1 MEADFQ
7 GWATKPDLKCS
18 DGRTISHGAFD
29 KQDGHQV
36 PLVWQHNHDNPE
48 NVLGHV
54 KLEARD
60 GGLYAH
66 GYLNDSE
73 KAKHARRLLEHKDI
87 TQLSIWANDLVERS
101 KVVLHGKVREVSL
114 VLSGANPG
122 ATIEHVFLKHDDGE
136 EFELEDEAIIKPG
149 NETDLVI
156 AHAEGDTKTDE
167 KADEDE
173 EISLEEALEAD
184 GRTLNEILDSMDP
197 IQQAAT
203 AYLVGEALAAREEVD
218 DSASDKKDDAK
229 DDSEKDDSAQHDS
242 LAHGG
247 EKGDKI
253 MGEQTRNVF
262 DRTDEDSAPKRV
274 VLSAADTKQILEHA
288 QKGGLLSDAMQG
300 YALEHGI
307 DNIELLFPDA
317 QALNGGVPEWVK
329 RDSGWVTPFLSAC
342 TKTPFGRIKTRSANI
357 TFEEARAKGYIKGE
371 LKKDEFFEIQDRTTT
386 PATIY
391 KKQKLD
397 RDDIIDI
404 TDFDVVAW
412 MRQEMRMMLDE
423 EIARAILVGDGRAVD
438 DKDKIKTVNIRPVVT
453 DDDLYTTRVKVQMN
467 DANSSFTEFVD
478 AAHRNRRFYRGTGN
492 PNFYTTEL
500 WIAQAMTLRDG
511 LNRPMY
517 KNLGELAAELRVNAI
532 IPVEVLEDSPE
543 IIGVMFNP
551 VDYVLGA
558 VKGGQVTM
566 YDDFDIDYNQEKY
579 LIETRLCGA
588 LAKIKAALV
597 FEAVETGLTLVK
609 PAAPTFDKETGEL
622 TIVNTTGVVY
632 TNSADEVVNAAGSP
646 YTVAAGES
654 ETIFAT
660 ADTGYFFEE
669 NQTDQWTFKA
679 NPAS

>member
-1 MEADFQ
+1 MEADFH
-7 GWATKPDLKCS
+7 GWATKPNLKCS
-18 DGRTISHGAFD
+18 DGHTIRHGAFD
-29 KQDGHQV
+29 EQDGHKV
-36 PLVWQHNHDNPE
+36 PLVWQHNHNDPE

-54 KLEARD
+54 MLEARD

-66 GYLNDSE
+66 GFLNGST
-73 KAKHARRLLEHKDI
+73 KAEQARELLEHSDI
-87 TQLSIWANDLVERS
+87 NQLSIWANNLKKHGS
-101 KVVLHGKVREVSL
+101 MVLQGQVREVSL
-114 VLSGANPG
+114 VLGGANPG
-122 ATIEHVFLKHDDGE
+122 AIIEHVVLRHDDGYTQ
-136 EFELEDEAIIKPG
+136 ELEDEAIIKPG
-149 NETDLVI
+149 DETELTLSHATDVDEETKTEDSTETD
-156 AHAEGDTKTDE
+156 EGDMT
-167 KADEDE
+167 
-173 EISLEEALEAD
+173 LEEVITED
-184 GRTLNEILDSMDP
+184 GRTLEEILDSMDVV
-197 IQQAAT
+197 QQAAV
-203 AYLVGEALAAREEVD
+203 AHLVGEALATANENNDSGDGEAGDNQD
-218 DSASDKKDDAK
+218 DSNN
-229 DDSEKDDSAQHDS
+229 DSVQQDS
-242 LAHGG
+242 LAHSG
-247 EKGDKI
+247 EKGDKT
-253 MGEQTRNVF
+253 MGDETRNVF
-262 DRTDEDSAPKRV
+262 DRTDQGSASMRQVP
-274 VLSAADTKQILEHA
+274 SPEDTKKILEHA
-288 QKGGLLSDAMQG
+288 QKGGLLSDALQG

-317 QALNGGVPEWVK
+317 KALDGGVPEWVK
-329 RDSGWVTPFLSAC
+329 RDTGWVQGLLTAC
-342 TKTPFGRIKTRSANI
+342 TKTPFGRIKTRSADI
-357 TFEEARAKGYIKGE
+357 TYEQARAKGYIKGE

-438 DKDKIKTVNIRPVVT
+438 DKDKIKTVNIRPVVG
-453 DDDLYTTRVKVQMN
+453 DADLYTTTVKVQMN

-500 WIAQAMTLRDG
+500 WIAQAMVLRDG

-532 IPVEVLEDSPE
+532 IPVEVLEDTPE

-566 YDDFDIDYNQEKY
+566 YDDFDIDYNQQKY

-588 LAKIKAALV
+588 LAKIKAAIV
-597 FEAVETGLTLVK
+597 FEAVETGLVLVK
-609 PAAPTFDKETGEL
+609 PNAPAFDAEDGEI
-622 TIVNTTGVVY
+622 TITNQTGVVY
-632 TNSADEVVNAAGSP
+632 KNSAGDVVNAAGSP
-646 YTVAAGES
+646 YTVASGES

-669 NQTDQWTFKA
+669 NQTDQWTFTA
-679 NPAS
+679 D